1 MILIDYIFIFVTLFY
16 SLLGLIR
23 GFSKQLISLV
33 LWVVLFF
40 IIFNHLDIFISIIN
54 SYIDLDSNHTRI
66 ITIIFLIFSTIFL
79 IYLLNMTLSKIIAL
93 TIFENSD
100 RLLGSLASFLKAQ
113 IYILLFI
120 LLILDTS
127 FYEEILNDS
136 YFVPYY
142 LVLVEYISNYDDS
155 LFNSFKI

>member
-23 GFSKQLISLV
+23 GFTKQLISLV

>member
-1 MILIDYIFIFVTLFY
+1 
-16 SLLGLIR
+16 
-23 GFSKQLISLV
+23 
-33 LWVVLFF
+33 
-40 IIFNHLDIFISIIN
+40 
-54 SYIDLDSNHTRI
+54 
-66 ITIIFLIFSTIFL
+66 
-79 IYLLNMTLSKIIAL
+79 MTLSKIIAL

-100 RLLGSLASFLKAQ
+100 RLLGLLASFLKAQ
-113 IYILLFI
+113 IYISLFI

>member
-33 LWVVLFF
+33 LWVALLF
-40 IIFNHLDIFISIIN
+40 IIFKHLDIFISMIS
-54 SYIDLDSNHTRI
+54 SYIDLDSSHTRI
-66 ITIIFLIFSTIFL
+66 ITIILLIFSTIFL

-100 RLLGSLASFLKAQ
+100 RFFGALASFLKAQ
-113 IYILLFI
+113 IYISLFI
-120 LLILDTS
+120 LLLLDTS

>member
-33 LWVVLFF
+33 LWVILFF
-40 IIFNHLDIFISIIN
+40 IIFNHLDIFISMIN

-66 ITIIFLIFSTIFL
+66 ITIILLIFSTIFL

>member
-1 MILIDYIFIFVTLFY
+1 MILIDYIFIFLTLFY

-23 GFSKQLISLV
+23 GFSKQLISLI

-40 IIFNHLDIFISIIN
+40 IIFNHLDIFVSMIS
-54 SYIDLDSNHTRI
+54 SYIDLDSNYIRF
-66 ITIIFLIFSTIFL
+66 ITIILLIFSTIFL
-79 IYLLNMTLSKIIAL
+79 IYLLNTTLSKIIAL

-100 RLLGSLASFLKAQ
+100 RVLGLLASFLKAQ
-113 IYILLFI
+113 IYIFLFI

-127 FYEEILNDS
+127 FHAEILNDS
-136 YFVPYY
+136 FLAPYY

>member
-33 LWVVLFF
+33 LWIVLFF
-40 IIFNHLDIFISIIN
+40 IIFNHLDIFISMIS

-66 ITIIFLIFSTIFL
+66 ITIILLIFSTIFL

-100 RLLGSLASFLKAQ
+100 RLLGLLASFLKAQ
-113 IYILLFI
+113 IYISLFI

>member
-33 LWVVLFF
+33 LWVILFF